1 MLVSNG
7 PILCE
12 SMVWAFIA
20 YIAKAPTSTLTCILS
35 SMGVGQH
42 SLGGSGAGDLHAQPP
57 VGASLVNAQG
67 NLSLDMSIWRC
78 DRIGGSARA
87 GGAQVRFTSRS

>member
-1 MLVSNG
+1 
-7 PILCE
+7 
-12 SMVWAFIA
+12 
-20 YIAKAPTSTLTCILS
+20 
-35 SMGVGQH
+35 MGVGQY

-87 GGAQVRFTSRS
+87 GGAPGTLHVEVVGSEVGIPSCPLRIRV